1 MVQLMSNKSSVHWL
15 PIPKS
20 GALGPL
26 VFLLLAL
33 LQPALAVTSYCK
45 CTCFTNSTIIRMPEE
60 LSPNQSCSECTR
72 KFCLDYNLP
81 ICKDAVEDTDVSSSC
96 FQRDSVKDETI
107 VILFIAVTGGL
118 LLYALAKLGYAKW
131 QERRQRQYSHL

>member
-1 MVQLMSNKSSVHWL
+1 MVQLMSNRPSVRWL
-15 PIPKS
+15 PLPGS
-20 GALGPL
+20 LTS
-26 VFLLLAL
+26 LLFVLLML

-45 CTCFTNSTIIRMPEE
+45 CTCFANSTIIRMPEQ

-96 FQRDSVKDETI
+96 FQRDSLKDEAI
-107 VILFIAVTGGL
+107 VILFITLTGGL
-118 LLYALAKLGYAKW
+118 LLYALAKLAYAKW
-131 QERRQRQYSHL
+131 LQRQQYSHL